1 MYLDSARIDPLI
13 SIMSFSVQLQLSY
26 LWLHRDQEVKPA
38 RTLLSPLASEGQL
51 WFSVGGCVG
60 FLAEEQKAQDFSSL
74 VLLSAHSVL
83 AKDHRKLLLRHQLQG
98 GEDERVSNAPSYVC
112 KYQCPCSSTAR

>member
-1 MYLDSARIDPLI
+1 M
-13 SIMSFSVQLQLSY
+13 QLQLSY

-38 RTLLSPLASEGQL
+38 RTLLSPLASEGEL

-60 FLAEEQKAQDFSSL
+60 FLAEEQNAQDYSSL

-83 AKDHRKLLLRHQLQG
+83 AKDHRKLLRHQLQG
-98 GEDERVSNAPSYVC
+98 GTDERVSIIVHPAIKVP
-112 KYQCPCSSTAR
+112 PAL